1 MDTNVDKIYK
11 NKHFPPSA
19 PKPPPKA
26 TASDAKR
33 PTPSKDALNTAHH
46 SSEAATAQPPAVV
59 LPYPELIQSFATLPI
74 ARAPPPMEDEPLPPC
89 PISELPEEI
98 LLQIM
103 SALAI
108 SDFQSFIKL
117 ARVCKRLAYLVA
129 TEESIWKRICI
140 GPEIGYGGMVY
151 EWKCKV
157 DGTPLEEDISDELA
171 ALSLATPPRTPT
183 PSQHPPITSTTTP
196 ATEDA
201 AAIAV
206 PTLLPPPLPT
216 ITLNSKW
223 TSYAKMFRH
232 RPRIRFNG
240 IYISTCNYVRPGA
253 VAPSRTW
260 GAAIH
265 IVTYYRYLRFFRD
278 GRCLSLLTTHEP
290 SEIVHMFTPDLL
302 ERVNVPVKG
311 PGRQGRQRRD
321 RTVISEAKEDPIS
334 NTYKGRWKL
343 GGEPGTDSS
352 QEFDEGA
359 LSVET
364 EGVYEKYTYR
374 MDFHL
379 KGQERGRSRLLWD
392 GFYAYNK
399 EVDEWNEISMKNE
412 KGFVFSR
419 VKAYGMG
426 G

>member
-1 MDTNVDKIYK
+1 MDTNVDKLYR

-26 TASDAKR
+26 TDTK
-33 PTPSKDALNTAHH
+33 PSNTTKFKDAPNTAHH
-46 SSEAATAQPPAVV
+46 SSEAPAAAETPAVV

-74 ARAPPPMEDEPLPPC
+74 ARAPPPLDDEPLPSC

-98 LLQIM
+98 LLQILT
-103 SALAI
+103 SLAL
-108 SDFQSFIKL
+108 SDLQSLIRL

-129 TEESIWKRICI
+129 TEDSIWKRICR

-151 EWKCKV
+151 EWKCNV

-171 ALSLATPPRTPT
+171 SLSLATPPRTPT
-183 PSQHPPITSTTTP
+183 PPQNPPTNGAQTAE
-196 ATEDA
+196 AT
-201 AAIAV
+201 AIAV

-216 ITLNSKW
+216 IELNSKW

-290 SEIVHMFTPDLL
+290 KEIVHMFTPDLL
-302 ERVNVPVKG
+302 DRVNVPVKA
-311 PGRQGRQRRD
+311 GRQGRQRRD

-343 GGEPGTDSS
+343 GGEPSTDGSH
-352 QEFDEGA
+352 EFDEGA

-399 EVDEWNEISMKNE
+399 EVDEWNEIAMKNE